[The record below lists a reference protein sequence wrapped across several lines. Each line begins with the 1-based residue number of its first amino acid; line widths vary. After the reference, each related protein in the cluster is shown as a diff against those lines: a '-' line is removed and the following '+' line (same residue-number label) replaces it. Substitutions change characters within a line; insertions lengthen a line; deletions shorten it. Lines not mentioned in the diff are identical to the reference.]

1 MRTTLIALSVGITM
15 LNGVGGVLADTVA
28 PVETRTAADTQKKA
42 TATAQDELHGPILLT
57 ETQMDGI
64 TAGHLSVPTPV
75 SPHFLSRHY
84 GPYIAG
90 YKLVNG
96 KEIRIVRTGWH
107 VGTGD

>member
-15 LNGVGGVLADTVA
+15 LNGAGGVLADTVA
-28 PVETRTAADTQKKA
+28 PVEARTAADTQKKA
-42 TATAQDELHGPILLT
+42 TAAAQNELHGPMLLT
-57 ETQMDGI
+57 ETQMDDI
-64 TAGHLSVPTPV
+64 TAGHLTVPTPV
-75 SPHFLSRHY
+75 SSHFLSRHY
-84 GPYIAG
+84 GLYIAG